1 MTDRL
6 SHGFVSR
13 ACRPNALGSLYMVI
27 GSLDTSCNGELIREA
42 IEEGID
48 IYQPLRLRGSAMS
61 VLFSVASLVRGDRIT
76 RERCA

>member
-13 ACRPNALGSLYMVI
+13 ACRPNAL